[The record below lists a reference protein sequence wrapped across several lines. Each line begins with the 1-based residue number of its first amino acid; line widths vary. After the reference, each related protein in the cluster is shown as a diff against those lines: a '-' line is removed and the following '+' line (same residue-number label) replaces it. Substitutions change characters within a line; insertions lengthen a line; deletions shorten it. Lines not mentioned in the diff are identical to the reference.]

1 MFFPCS
7 CILLSNNEKEVV
19 IINNKNNKNQYD
31 KTHINTYRYQC
42 SKTNNGFPISKN
54 GNYESLLSFKELP
67 EYSELKKTG
76 RKWIYT
82 KQYEPVMDR
91 IFLDIDCD
99 GDLNKAY
106 EVTKQIREELIEYK
120 DCINIYFSGSKG
132 MHLEILTNELD
143 IIDTNAEQPMN
154 ACIEYVEFLNYFQNK
169 FKEVDLSLKDVGT
182 RIIRVPHTKHEK
194 TGNYKILIDINAN
207 LDDILTNS
215 KKNQDM
221 VEPAKEFLTY
231 EQSRYLLDKFSKP
244 LDSKDTPI
252 KAVNIDNSSI
262 YSIVFNELETNIH
275 DKIGI
280 LGSGLNGYV
289 DKSELNAIY
298 NELKANTNIDDSTNA
313 HQSFI
318 DAFENDKMPCNLGAL
333 HNHYT
338 KHKLQMDNFNALAD
352 LLNTKIQIKKYD
364 EFNGLMIKHGSWSE
378 LLENE
383 LYDYVDNTE
392 NIFNAIIHCLMAKL
406 GLGSRFIVGNGGSTV
421 GKSEFINTI
430 KKLIPGVINLGSST
444 PATIRRSEEN
454 KFNKSIVYLGDKGL
468 KGTTDDFKELYEVF
482 GGLITEKEFIRDV
495 IENNK
500 IVKYNLKSDGV
511 VVFFTEPYT
520 DLRQHNAGDQY
531 FTRSTY
537 ITVNPVD
544 DGLSVFLQDETK
556 ENKFYDTH
564 KKYIEYI
571 VKHPIELKITNEIKT
586 QIYYAS
592 NGDLRTA
599 KYLLALFKAYC
610 QYLQIGNPL
619 IKDVNEFLE
628 VFKPQKEI
636 TNIEH
641 MIYTKLYKNLNVL
654 TNDELS
660 YKLTDG
666 RVGNIEDMLTST
678 KDRKS
683 KSFFTAKQIA
693 TYFKGDFK
701 ANKNLKDTIE
711 DIPKILKN
719 LYNAGYIEL
728 VLEWEFQNQ
737 EVYYI
742 PKRDEMENQ

>member
-1 MFFPCS
+1 MYFKVYKWLFFPCFS
-7 CILLSNNEKEVV
+7 ILLLNNEKEVV
-19 IINNKNNKNQYD
+19 IINNKNNKNEFF
-31 KTHINTYRYQC
+31 KTHINTYRYKC
-42 SKTNNGFPISKN
+42 LNTNNGFPINNN

-182 RIIRVPHTKHEK
+182 RIIRVHHTKHEK

-262 YSIVFNELETNIH
+262 YSIVFNELKTNIH

-298 NELKANTNIDDSTNA
+298 NELKANTDIDDSTNA

-338 KHKLQMDNFNALAD
+338 KHELQMNNFNALA
-352 LLNTKIQIKKYD
+352 
-364 EFNGLMIKHGSWSE
+364 
-378 LLENE
+378 
-383 LYDYVDNTE
+383 V
-392 NIFNAIIHCLMAKL
+392 
-406 GLGSRFIVGNGGSTV
+406 
-421 GKSEFINTI
+421 
-430 KKLIPGVINLGSST
+430 
-444 PATIRRSEEN
+444 
-454 KFNKSIVYLGDKGL
+454 
-468 KGTTDDFKELYEVF
+468 
-482 GGLITEKEFIRDV
+482 
-495 IENNK
+495 
-500 IVKYNLKSDGV
+500 
-511 VVFFTEPYT
+511 
-520 DLRQHNAGDQY
+520 
-531 FTRSTY
+531 
-537 ITVNPVD
+537 
-544 DGLSVFLQDETK
+544 
-556 ENKFYDTH
+556 
-564 KKYIEYI
+564 
-571 VKHPIELKITNEIKT
+571 
-586 QIYYAS
+586 
-592 NGDLRTA
+592 
-599 KYLLALFKAYC
+599 
-610 QYLQIGNPL
+610 
-619 IKDVNEFLE
+619 
-628 VFKPQKEI
+628 
-636 TNIEH
+636 
-641 MIYTKLYKNLNVL
+641 
-654 TNDELS
+654 
-660 YKLTDG
+660 
-666 RVGNIEDMLTST
+666 
-678 KDRKS
+678 
-683 KSFFTAKQIA
+683 
-693 TYFKGDFK
+693 
-701 ANKNLKDTIE
+701 DTIDLPQIE
-711 DIPKILKN
+711 KFDTVIYKIEK
-719 LYNAGYIEL
+719 YK
-728 VLEWEFQNQ
+728 VWE
-737 EVYYI
+737 
-742 PKRDEMENQ
+742 M